1 MLYSYVYIFQC
12 LSRSVTTTR
21 INFVLYSP
29 MNSNDVL
36 VGRKRDQIYH
46 KTLTVLLD
54 LTTPQ
59 QKLSPHNNQR
69 VIPYYLFLYDF
80 QKLYD
85 KIYEYRYANP
95 ACIVL
100 SQATTLVN
108 VNIKFYVVHNG
119 TRCIV
124 M

>member
-36 VGRKRDQIYH
+36 LGRKRDQIYH

-54 LTTPQ
+54 LTTPRP
-59 QKLSPHNNQR
+59 KLSPHNTQR
-69 VIPYYLFLYDF
+69 MIPFIYIHVIFSTGTIKYL
-80 QKLYD
+80 
-85 KIYEYRYANP
+85 
-95 ACIVL
+95 
-100 SQATTLVN
+100 
-108 VNIKFYVVHNG
+108 NI
-119 TRCIV
+119 
-124 M
+124 